1 MLRRQLS
8 RHANQKRLRGRR
20 GHELDLLP
28 LQSVPITTKAVSS
41 NPIHGEVYSMQHFVT
56 KDDSNLRHACG
67 FLRDLR
73 FPPPI
78 KLIPR

>member
-20 GHELDLLP
+20 GRELDLLP

-41 NPIHGEVYSMQHFVT
+41 NPT
-56 KDDSNLRHACG
+56 
-67 FLRDLR
+67 
-73 FPPPI
+73 
-78 KLIPR
+78 LISSTLYGLV

>member
-8 RHANQKRLRGRR
+8 RHANQRRLRGGR
-20 GHELDLLP
+20 ELDLLP

-56 KDDSNLRHACG
+56 KDASNLRHACG
-67 FLRDLR
+67 FLSS
-73 FPPPI
+73 I
-78 KLIPR
+78 VG

>member
-20 GHELDLLP
+20 GRELDLLP

-56 KDDSNLRHACG
+56 KDASPQT
-67 FLRDLR
+67 FLIGVSR
-73 FPPPI
+73 
-78 KLIPR
+78 KLSPQHIYI